1 MQTIHEVPSK
11 FRVMLVRDYSPHLGS
26 KRVITRSTPFVMIYR
41 APDAEKAENQELT
54 DEVFKMFLTLEK
66 DQAKTVNK
74 YIDEQ
79 FRMSDGMLEE
89 LLNSPKELLEHV
101 K

>member
-11 FRVMLVRDYSPHLGS
+11 FRIMLVRDYSPFIGS
-26 KRVITRSTPFVMIYR
+26 KKVITRSTPFVMIYR
-41 APDAEKAENQELT
+41 APGAVSAENQELT

-74 YIDEQ
+74 YICEQ
-79 FRMSDGMLEE
+79 FKMSDGMLEE
-89 LLNSPKELLEHV
+89 LLNSPKELLEYV
-101 K
+101 Q